1 MNFLIDN
8 AGFVN
13 KGAEL
18 MLRSVIEKTKE
29 KFPGRTCIVTPHS
42 VGGIYSQAI
51 GEGLYIYQKSK
62 ILKYL
67 PEKLLK
73 KVYFVKPSQ
82 VDMLLDA
89 GGFQFGDQWA
99 AMFTKESNER
109 ARSYYK
115 TLKDGGA
122 KLVFLPQ
129 AFGPFTNAHAI
140 ERMQIVFEYADILFA
155 REKISYDYLIKLFGE
170 SPKIVLKPDFTNL
183 IKPKVPLVQF
193 IENKRYVCV
202 VPNRKMI
209 SDTSKEVS
217 EGYVAFLTQ
226 MCQFFIDQG
235 EELILLNHE
244 GKGDEDI
251 INKIR
256 PQLSKEVLML
266 TDLNALEVKAI
277 IGKTKLLISSRFHGV
292 VSGLSQGV
300 CTFATGW
307 SHKYPELLADYKVS
321 ENLLDIMDVE
331 TAKSKVGEALKNAN
345 SIHHVKPEVIKSLEA
360 KSNEM
365 WDQVWKLK

>member
-29 KFPGRTCIVTPHS
+29 KFPDRECIITPHS
-42 VGGIYSQAI
+42 VGGVYAQAI

-62 ILKYL
+62 LLKYL

-73 KVYFVKPSQ
+73 KVYFVKPSE
-82 VDMLLDA
+82 VNMLLDA
-89 GGFQFGDQWA
+89 GGFQFGDQWDGLY
-99 AMFTKESNER
+99 TKASNEK
-109 ARSYYK
+109 ARNYYK
-115 TLKDGGA
+115 TLKSNGA

-129 AFGPFTNAHAI
+129 AFGPFTKEGTI
-140 ERMQIVFEYADILFA
+140 ERMKIVFEYADVLFA
-155 REKISYDYLIKLFGE
+155 REKISYDYLVQMFGE
-170 SPKIVLKPDFTNL
+170 NKKIILKPDFTNL
-183 IKPKVPLVQF
+183 IKPKVPLVKF
-193 IENKRYVCV
+193 IEDKKYVCV

-209 SDTSKEVS
+209 SDTKKEVS
-217 EGYVAFLTQ
+217 EKYIAFLTT
-226 MCQFFIDQG
+226 MCQFLIDQG
-235 EELILLNHE
+235 EEVILLNHE

-251 INKIR
+251 INKIM
-256 PQLSKEVLML
+256 PNLSKEVIML
-266 TDLNALEVKAI
+266 TNLNALEVKAT
-277 IGKTKLLISSRFHGV
+277 IGKMKLLISSRFHGV

-331 TAKSKVGEALKNAN
+331 TAKSKVGEALKNTN
-345 SIHHVKPEVIKSLEA
+345 SIHQVKPEVIKGLEA

-365 WDQVWKLK
+365 WDLVWKL